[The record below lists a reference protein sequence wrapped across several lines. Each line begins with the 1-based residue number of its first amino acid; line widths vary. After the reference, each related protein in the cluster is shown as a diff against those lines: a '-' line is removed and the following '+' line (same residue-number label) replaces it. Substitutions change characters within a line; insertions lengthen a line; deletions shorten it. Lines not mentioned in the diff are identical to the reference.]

1 MKIAGIYIDK
11 SWTDEE
17 LKTGKVSEFGLHLGR
32 EQVAWF
38 ADGSEIWD
46 LHQDVEVGGAHN
58 LIEATQCTFGINK
71 IKKEWH
77 IKDNTKRSDEAI
89 IAKGPYHN
97 HTQVEK
103 QVDSF
108 IKTMT
113 GIK

>member
-1 MKIAGIYIDK
+1 MKIGGIYIDK
-11 SWTDEE
+11 GSTVETAE
-17 LKTGKVSEFGLHLGR
+17 EFGLHLCR

-38 ADGSEIWD
+38 ANDSEIWD

-89 IAKGPYHN
+89 ITKGKYHN
-97 HTQVEK
+97 HAQVEK

-108 IKTMT
+108 IRTMT
-113 GIK
+113 GIS

>member
-1 MKIAGIYIDK
+1 MKIGGIYIDK
-11 SWTDEE
+11 SSTVETAE
-17 LKTGKVSEFGLHLGR
+17 EFGLHLGR

-38 ADGSEIWD
+38 ANDNEIWD

-89 IAKGPYHN
+89 IAKGKYHN
-97 HTQVEK
+97 HLQVEK

-108 IKTMT
+108 IRTMR
-113 GIK
+113 GIN